1 MAKAIDFKNVPV
13 EFRIGEAEPT
23 DIRRSVGNAI
33 NRNTSDIALADFARK
48 IFYSEEPV
56 EIPNEYVVEIT
67 RIVTRDEYLLAPA
80 KMSVLGLIQDAMASV
95 PGIPAEDS
103 TIVNP

>member
-1 MAKAIDFKNVPV
+1 MTKAIDFKNVPV
-13 EFRIGEAEPT
+13 ELRIGEAEPT

-48 IFYSEEPV
+48 IFYSTEPIEIPV
-56 EIPNEYVVEIT
+56 EFIPEIT

-80 KMSVLGLIQDAMASV
+80 KTAVLGLIQEAMGATPTV
-95 PGIPAEDS
+95 PAEEK
-103 TIVNP
+103 VNV